1 MQNYVHDNIDYS
13 RSETEINVDLLVPI
27 SNVGMKLS
35 ASGSKLE
42 FELVNLPEDVEI
54 KIVKSAS
61 NPKKFEAILLKA
73 NSKIEAEILL
83 PRSSKI
89 EAQILLPQAN
99 KIEAQILLPKIT
111 KMNGMNVVETKLL
124 YSAKADQQYGFTDEY
139 FSKGKWLLKI
149 RQTIIALFSWICVI
163 VPSYITIA
171 TFTSHLTKGKYG
183 HAFWKYSEGIDEI
196 WFLIYLLLFA
206 ATVTFIY
213 ATSMTIIQNFR
224 REGTIEKWPT
234 FDSID
239 DINKKQLSDGF
250 MNKRFGSRALRHNI
264 RYFDVQPE
272 QNLEDNELPNYLHVD
287 RG

>member
-1 MQNYVHDNIDYS
+1 MQNNVHDNIDYS
-13 RSETEINVDLLVPI
+13 KSESEINVDLLVPI
-27 SNVGMKLS
+27 SNFGVKLS
-35 ASGSKLE
+35 ASGTKLE
-42 FELVNLPEDVEI
+42 FELLNLPEDVEI
-54 KIVKSAS
+54 EIVKSAS
-61 NPKKFEAILLKA
+61 NPKKFEAILLQ
-73 NSKIEAEILL
+73 S
-83 PRSSKI
+83 PPKI
-89 EAQILLPQAN
+89 EAQILLPRAS
-99 KIEAQILLPKIT
+99 
-111 KMNGMNVVETKLL
+111 KMNGMDVAETKLL
-124 YSAKADQQYGFTDEY
+124 YSAKADQQYGYTDEY
-139 FSKGKWLLKI
+139 FSKGQWLLKI

-171 TFTSHLTKGKYG
+171 TFTSHLTKGKHG
-183 HAFWKYSEGIDEI
+183 QAFWKYSEGIDEI

-206 ATVTFIY
+206 AIITFIY

-250 MNKRFGSRALRHNI
+250 MNKHFGSQALRHNI

-272 QNLEDNELPNYLHVD
+272 QNLEDNELPDYLHVD